1 MEEKNIIIH
10 SILLIPM
17 LMIFFSLKNDETSR
31 NQHRPY
37 FRAMAGVNII
47 QIISELIY
55 LVLHTHFKTN
65 TIAKYTGA
73 FFMGISFVSYY
84 VILSLFSFYAYTFIC
99 PKKKISRLWASI
111 TIPVCAVYALGW
123 FISCFNGMFYNVQT
137 DIPYRGILYHAGQL
151 GGFFVFADMFILII
165 TSVKSVGIKDSIIL
179 LNFIIFPLIAVI
191 LRHFRP
197 DISFMPISI
206 SFLIMLIYSYIQ
218 VRQAQLIKEQEV
230 QLSKDKFSIMIS
242 QIRPHFVFN
251 SLNSIYVL
259 CGRDPEIARKAI
271 SDFSSYLRTN
281 IEFFES
287 DELIPAAKEL
297 EHLEHYL
304 NLEKLRFREDLNIE
318 YEIED
323 VNFKMP
329 PLTLQPIVENA
340 VKHGILKRKNGGT
353 VRITIRAKEK
363 SHEILIDDDGVGF
376 DMNSNFSSDVPH
388 IGMKNVRE
396 RLSLMCNGSM
406 EVKSIPGKGTS
417 VKIEIPDDWYR

>member
-1 MEEKNIIIH
+1 MEEKNIIVH

-55 LVLHTHFKTN
+55 LVLHIHFKTN

-73 FFMGISFVSYY
+73 FSMGISFASYY
-84 VILSLFSFYAYTFIC
+84 VILSLFSFYAYTFISQ
-99 PKKKISRLWASI
+99 KKKISHLWATL

-123 FISCFNGMFYNVQT
+123 FISCFNGMFYNVQS
-137 DIPYRGILYHAGQL
+137 DIPYSGILYHAGL
-151 GGFFVFADMFILII
+151 FGGFFVFADMFILII

-179 LNFIIFPLIAVI
+179 LNFIIFPSIAVI

-206 SFLIMLIYSYIQ
+206 SFLIMLVYSYIQ

-230 QLSKDKFSIMIS
+230 QLSKDKFAIMIS
-242 QIRPHFVFN
+242 QIRPHFIFN

-259 CGRDPEIARKAI
+259 CGRDPEVARKAI
-271 SDFSSYLRTN
+271 NDFSSYLRTN
-281 IEFFES
+281 IEILEN
-287 DELIPAAKEL
+287 DDLIPAAKEL

-304 NLEKLRFREDLNIE
+304 NLEKLRFGDDLNIE
-318 YEIED
+318 YDIGD
-323 VNFKMP
+323 INFKIP

-340 VKHGILKRKNGGT
+340 VKHGILKRKGGGT
-353 VRITIRAKEK
+353 VRISIQAKDNM
-363 SHEILIDDDGVGF
+363 HEICVDDDGVGF
-376 DMNSNFSSDVPH
+376 DINSFPADGIQH

-396 RLSLMCNGSM
+396 RLYLMCHGNLDIQ
-406 EVKSIPGKGTS
+406 SIPGKGTWI
-417 VKIEIPDDWYR
+417 KIQIPDDWY